1 MALGVMED
9 FSYQSK
15 IVTLGKN
22 DSLLLYTDGVTEA
35 MNENHELFSEKRLE
49 EVLIRSR
56 EPSVKELIQD
66 IMKKVLEYCH
76 DSEQTDDITLLAIR
90 FNGN

>member
-1 MALGVMED
+1 MALGVMEN

-15 IVTLGKN
+15 IVTLRKN

-49 EVLIRSR
+49 EVLITSR
-56 EPSVKELIQD
+56 NSSVKGLIQD
-66 IMKKVLEYCH
+66 IMKKG
-76 DSEQTDDITLLAIR
+76 T
-90 FNGN
+90 